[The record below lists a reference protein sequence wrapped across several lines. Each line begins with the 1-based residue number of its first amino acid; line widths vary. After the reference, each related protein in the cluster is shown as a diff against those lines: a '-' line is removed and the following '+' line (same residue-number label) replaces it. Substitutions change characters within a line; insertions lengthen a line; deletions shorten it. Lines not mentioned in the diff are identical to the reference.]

1 MLKCATIQCN
11 VKTKMNIQ
19 RRTALKTFCVGI
31 TDGEVTLQGL
41 FIIDIIDLSLSKQ
54 GQSFWAP
61 LKVRLRKTDFWHNIK
76 YLDLKGIQ
84 CKELWWWWWSGCCV
98 MTSGPAPDWQKLE
111 KETADK
117 GWDAALHLST
127 SSSATSQS
135 NKNLPENGRPVGVSN
150 DVACNICIMLFDC
163 SYLKTWMFRDLTED
177 RSKETTVQF
186 CLSLIID
193 RF

>member
-135 NKNLPENGRPVGVSN
+135 KQKPPGKQTTCRWLKWCCLQYLYNVIWLF
-150 DVACNICIMLFDC
+150 LFDNLNV
-163 SYLKTWMFRDLTED
+163 SWLDGGSIKRNHGAVLFIADNW
-177 RSKETTVQF
+177 
-186 CLSLIID
+186 
-193 RF
+193 

>member
-1 MLKCATIQCN
+1 MCYNTVYCENQDEYTEKNSLK
-11 VKTKMNIQ
+11 NILCGHY
-19 RRTALKTFCVGI
+19 RRWSNAPRPLHHC
-31 TDGEVTLQGL
+31 
-41 FIIDIIDLSLSKQ
+41 IDIIDLSLSKQ

-135 NKNLPENGRPVGVSN
+135 KQKPPGKQATCRWLKWCCLRYLYNVIWLF
-150 DVACNICIMLFDC
+150 LFDNLNV
-163 SYLKTWMFRDLTED
+163 SWLDGGSIKRNHGAVLFIADNW
-177 RSKETTVQF
+177 
-186 CLSLIID
+186 
-193 RF
+193 